1 MPLETTSN
9 PTNKDQEA
17 GICHTSQGQ
26 VAGTCKIDNIVLE
39 ITHSTSTYA
48 LCAWLKLDALC
59 FAVVAFLC
67 RDKESNH
74 SDDLS
79 PSKTFFCFIF

>member
-1 MPLETTSN
+1 MTLSMHSKWLEYAMFLNAKWLKYATKMTSN

-39 ITHSTSTYA
+39 ITHSTSKYA

-59 FAVVAFLC
+59 FAVVAF
-67 RDKESNH
+67 
-74 SDDLS
+74 
-79 PSKTFFCFIF
+79 P